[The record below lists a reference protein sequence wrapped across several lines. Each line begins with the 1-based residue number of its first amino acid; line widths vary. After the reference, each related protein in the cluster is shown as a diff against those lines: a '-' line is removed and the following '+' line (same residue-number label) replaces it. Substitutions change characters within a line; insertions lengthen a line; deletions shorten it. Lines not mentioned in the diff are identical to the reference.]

1 MRTVLALSLLVA
13 SASAFA
19 PNAALL
25 RASRPALAVS
35 QQRGSS
41 LSLHGLQMAADGKQ
55 STKGRI
61 VGKAAAFTAA
71 ATIALSG
78 GAMAGSQRA
87 NPQVQ
92 ASGPQVEQVVAMAS
106 EAKKGSN
113 PLASFLKGG
122 ISATV
127 SKTAVAPVERIKLLL
142 QVQATSTQ
150 ITDPYKGIVDCA
162 VRVYKEQGPTAFWRG
177 NTANI
182 IRYFP
187 TQALNFAFKD
197 KFKEMFVR
205 PAAEVGFWLFFLGDL
220 LVLVRDVLCL
230 VPYVYPCSI
239 PLLALETSRPAS
251 TRLWARLAL
260 PAPETRAQEAN
271 MRLAEGD

>member
-162 VRVYKEQGPTAFWRG
+162 VRVYKEQGPTAFG
-177 NTANI
+177 L
-182 IRYFP
+182 P
-187 TQALNFAFKD
+187 HLHL
-197 KFKEMFVR
+197 
-205 PAAEVGFWLFFLGDL
+205 PSG
-220 LVLVRDVLCL
+220 
-230 VPYVYPCSI
+230 
-239 PLLALETSRPAS
+239 LALMAPSPRPNAHRS
-251 TRLWARLAL
+251 LQGTNERSATAPSVWPFRL
-260 PAPETRAQEAN
+260 
-271 MRLAEGD
+271 EGQLL